1 MLEETQ
7 FRSNVRIG
15 PMCLGPLSAARKP
28 SMRTNLFRNKTA
40 SWEKRVLMTGCK
52 LSNKTADRVL
62 DDHVEEARD
71 DQRGRVIPRA
81 KEVS

>member
-1 MLEETQ
+1 
-7 FRSNVRIG
+7 
-15 PMCLGPLSAARKP
+15 
-28 SMRTNLFRNKTA
+28 
-40 SWEKRVLMTGCK
+40 MTGCK